1 MGCLSYLYA
10 QELFTSKHQF
20 IIGTLMNTSTG
31 IVMIVV
37 TMYFMTI
44 SKDWHYLYVLIALL
58 KIIANFI
65 IYKLPESPKYLIEKK
80 EYFKAFNSL
89 NSIAYYNRN
98 PPLISLDQVIYKDHE
113 QSTSETKESFS
124 ANQEPLIQDK
134 SVA

>member
-1 MGCLSYLYA
+1 
-10 QELFTSKHQF
+10 
-20 IIGTLMNTSTG
+20 MNTSTG